1 MLNIT
6 QFNFR
11 IYVFIN
17 IGHVRKVVYVDVGQ
31 GRFDLRIIERLLR
44 EPDDE

>member
-1 MLNIT
+1 MLSII

-11 IYVFIN
+11 IYVFLN
-17 IGHVRKVVYVDVGQ
+17 IGYVRKVVYVDVGQ
-31 GRFDLRIIERLLR
+31 GRLDLRIIERLLR